1 MKMYHPRTLKNKWL
15 EISRQFPVLLL
26 IGPRQVGKTT
36 FLKHIAE
43 KDRKYV
49 SLDDPEARLMAKED
63 PAMFFRRYSPP
74 ILIDEIQYAPN
85 ILQYIKMQVDNDRQP
100 GMFWLTGS
108 QQFLMMK
115 GISETLAGRI
125 GIMNIL
131 GFSSTER
138 YNSKLRTEPF
148 MPSSE
153 QLEERQNLKRYN
165 LKNIYNDI
173 WTGCFP
179 ELIAGDI
186 SDWDVFYSSYLRTY
200 LERDVRD
207 LTKVGDEGAFLKFV
221 KACAARTGQMLNL
234 SDLARDADIA
244 VKTAKDWLSILETSF
259 QVYLLQPYHS
269 NLTKRLVKR
278 PKLYFLDTGLCCY
291 LTQWNSPE
299 TLAAGA
305 MAGAM
310 LESYVFAEILKDWWH
325 QAKSPSIYY
334 YRDKDKVEI
343 DFLITQNQLF
353 YPLEVKKSASPKK
366 DWVSPFKKLSNL
378 GNISGGGVICLCN
391 ELLPLG
397 QNYYSIP
404 ANVL

>member
-1 MKMYHPRTLKNKWL
+1 MYHPRTLKSKWIEL
-15 EISRQFPVLLL
+15 SKQFPVLLL
-26 IGPRQVGKTT
+26 TGPRQVGKTT

-43 KDRKYV
+43 PTRKYV
-49 SLDDPEARLMAKED
+49 SFDDPDARLMAKED

-74 ILIDEIQYAPN
+74 VLIDEIQYAPN
-85 ILQYIKMQVDNDRQP
+85 ILQYIKIHVDNHRQP

-125 GIMNIL
+125 GIMNLL
-131 GFSSTER
+131 GFSGSER
-138 YNSKLRTEPF
+138 YNSKLHTTPF
-148 MPSSE
+148 IPSLS
-153 QLEERQNLKRYN
+153 QLEERQKSRGYDLA
-165 LKNIYNDI
+165 NIYTDI

-179 ELIAGDI
+179 ELIAGNI
-186 SDWDVFYSSYLRTY
+186 HDWDVFYSSYLRTY
-200 LERDVRD
+200 LDRDVRD
-207 LTKVGDEGAFLKFV
+207 LTKVGDEGAFLKFL

-234 SDLARDADIA
+234 SDLANDTDIT
-244 VKTAKDWLSILETSF
+244 VKTAKNWLSILEASF

-269 NLTKRLVKR
+269 NLTKRLVKT

-299 TLAAGA
+299 ALSAGA
-305 MAGAM
+305 MAGSI
-310 LESYVFAEILKDWWH
+310 LETHIFSEIMKDWWH
-325 QAKSPSIYY
+325 QAKNPSIYY

-343 DFLITQNQLF
+343 DFILTQNQMF

-366 DWVSPFKKLSNL
+366 NWVGPFEKLSRI
-378 GNISGGGVICLCN
+378 GTISSGGVICLCN

-397 QNYYSIP
+397 KNYYSIP
-404 ANVL
+404 ANLL

>member
-1 MKMYHPRTLKNKWL
+1 MFHSRTLKNRWL
-15 EISRQFPVLLL
+15 EISKQFPALLL
-26 IGPRQVGKTT
+26 TGPRQVGKTT
-36 FLKHIAE
+36 LLKHLAE
-43 KDRKYV
+43 KERKYV
-49 SLDDPEARLMAKED
+49 SFDDPGARLMAKED

-74 ILIDEIQYAPN
+74 VLIDEIQYAPN
-85 ILQYIKMQVDNDRQP
+85 ILQYIKMQIDNNRQP

-131 GFSSTER
+131 GFSGSER
-138 YNSKLRTEPF
+138 YNSKLHTTPF
-148 MPSSE
+148 VPSLE
-153 QLEERQNLKRYN
+153 QLENRQKTKGYN
-165 LKNIYNDI
+165 LENIYNDI

-186 SDWDVFYSSYLRTY
+186 TDWDIFYSSYLRTY
-200 LERDVRD
+200 LERDVKD
-207 LTKVGDEGAFLKFV
+207 LTNVGDEGTFLKFL

-234 SDLARDADIA
+234 SDLARDVDVS
-244 VKTAKDWLSILETSF
+244 VKTAKNWLSILEASF
-259 QVYLLQPYHS
+259 QVYLLKPYHS
-269 NLTKRLVKR
+269 NLTKRLVKT

-291 LTQWNSPE
+291 LTQWTSPE
-299 TLAAGA
+299 ALASGA
-305 MAGAM
+305 MAGAI
-310 LESYVFAEILKDWWH
+310 LETYIFTEILKDWWH
-325 QAKSPSIYY
+325 QAKDLSIYY

-343 DFLITQNQLF
+343 DFLITQNQMF

-366 DWVSPFKKLSNL
+366 NWVDPFKKLSRL
-378 GNISGGGVICLCN
+378 GNISSGGVICLCN

-404 ANVL
+404 ANIL